1 MSAAHS
7 DFQHSSPAGGI
18 WHSLNRFLFTLIVLT
33 LLATMTYRML
43 PEISK
48 RKEQQAR
55 VEKLKKLDTSKIAP
69 MVAFLASDAAH
80 EVTGQIFAVR
90 GNEIF
95 LMSQPR
101 PLRGM
106 HTAEGWTPESIA
118 ERVLPSMKP
127 DFTPLANSAAV
138 FSWDPV

>member
-1 MSAAHS
+1 MSAAPS

-55 VEKLKKLDTSKIAP
+55 VEELTALVEKEKAILSRNEREENLLKHDPEYVGLIARDRLD
-69 MVAFLASDAAH
+69 
-80 EVTGQIFAVR
+80 
-90 GNEIF
+90 
-95 LMSQPR
+95 LMR
-101 PLRGM
+101 
-106 HTAEGWTPESIA
+106 EGETIYRLDGPK
-118 ERVLPSMKP
+118 R
-127 DFTPLANSAAV
+127 
-138 FSWDPV
+138 